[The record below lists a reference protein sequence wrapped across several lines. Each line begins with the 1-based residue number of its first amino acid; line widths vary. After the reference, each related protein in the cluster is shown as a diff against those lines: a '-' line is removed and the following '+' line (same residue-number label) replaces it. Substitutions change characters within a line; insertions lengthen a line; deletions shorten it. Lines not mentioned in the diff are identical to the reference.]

1 MTLPGYPYTRQ
12 ILKNLNKQ
20 PLRVKV
26 VVISVKM
33 VPLNHRHLDICMHSK
48 SYFFI
53 LFTALTLLSCQ
64 LTQTALFVT
73 PTAVSIPV
81 STPTPIPT
89 TTPIFIVTT
98 PTPLSAADMEPID
111 IEEQLITNLYE
122 RVGPSIVHITA
133 QVITM
138 NFFFGPMPGEGTGS
152 GFVYDL
158 EGHIITNYHVIEG
171 AESIRVTFP
180 DESEGEAVVV
190 GVDPAND
197 LAVIRVSNL
206 PTVSIPLRL
215 GDSSDLQVG
224 QRAIAIGNPFGLDN
238 TLTMGVV
245 SALGRPLQ
253 RDNGDFIF
261 NVIQTDAAINPGN
274 SGGPLLNSRGIVI
287 GVNTAIRDNAE
298 GIGFAVPV
306 NTIKRIVPAL
316 IAEGSYPH
324 PSLGL
329 LGYSISA
336 ELARTLQLPVENGI
350 LVAQLYRNGP
360 AFNAGIQGASK
371 EIILNNRRILIGG
384 DILTAVDSNPINDW
398 NSLLQYLEL
407 KTSVGDTVLVK
418 IMRAGQILE
427 IPVTLAAEPME

>member
-1 MTLPGYPYTRQ
+1 
-12 ILKNLNKQ
+12 
-20 PLRVKV
+20 
-26 VVISVKM
+26 
-33 VPLNHRHLDICMHSK
+33 MHSK

-190 GVDPAND
+190 G
-197 LAVIRVSNL
+197 
-206 PTVSIPLRL
+206 
-215 GDSSDLQVG
+215 
-224 QRAIAIGNPFGLDN
+224 
-238 TLTMGVV
+238 
-245 SALGRPLQ
+245 
-253 RDNGDFIF
+253 
-261 NVIQTDAAINPGN
+261 
-274 SGGPLLNSRGIVI
+274 
-287 GVNTAIRDNAE
+287 
-298 GIGFAVPV
+298 
-306 NTIKRIVPAL
+306 
-316 IAEGSYPH
+316 
-324 PSLGL
+324 
-329 LGYSISA
+329 
-336 ELARTLQLPVENGI
+336 
-350 LVAQLYRNGP
+350 
-360 AFNAGIQGASK
+360 
-371 EIILNNRRILIGG
+371 
-384 DILTAVDSNPINDW
+384 
-398 NSLLQYLEL
+398 
-407 KTSVGDTVLVK
+407 
-418 IMRAGQILE
+418 
-427 IPVTLAAEPME
+427 

>member
-1 MTLPGYPYTRQ
+1 
-12 ILKNLNKQ
+12 
-20 PLRVKV
+20 
-26 VVISVKM
+26 
-33 VPLNHRHLDICMHSK
+33 
-48 SYFFI
+48 
-53 LFTALTLLSCQ
+53 
-64 LTQTALFVT
+64 
-73 PTAVSIPV
+73 
-81 STPTPIPT
+81 
-89 TTPIFIVTT
+89 
-98 PTPLSAADMEPID
+98 
-111 IEEQLITNLYE
+111 
-122 RVGPSIVHITA
+122 
-133 QVITM
+133 
-138 NFFFGPMPGEGTGS
+138 
-152 GFVYDL
+152 
-158 EGHIITNYHVIEG
+158 
-171 AESIRVTFP
+171 
-180 DESEGEAVVV
+180 
-190 GVDPAND
+190 
-197 LAVIRVSNL
+197 
-206 PTVSIPLRL
+206 
-215 GDSSDLQVG
+215 
-224 QRAIAIGNPFGLDN
+224 NPFGLDN

>member
-1 MTLPGYPYTRQ
+1 MH
-12 ILKNLNKQ
+12 LKRYLFI
-20 PLRVKV
+20 
-26 VVISVKM
+26 VI
-33 VPLNHRHLDICMHSK
+33 I
-48 SYFFI
+48 
-53 LFTALTLLSCQ
+53 ALTLLSCQ
-64 LTQTALFVT
+64 LSHTALFVT
-73 PTAVSIPV
+73 PTAVPTA
-81 STPTPIPT
+81 TPAPT
-89 TTPIFIVTT
+89 TTPIFIVAT
-98 PTPLSAADMEPID
+98 PTPLSAADLEPID

-133 QVITM
+133 QVVTM
-138 NFFFGPMPGEGTGS
+138 NFFFGPTPSEGTGS

-171 AESIRVTFP
+171 AESISVTFP
-180 DESEGEAVVV
+180 DESEIEAVVV

-197 LAVIRVSNL
+197 LAVIRVPEL
-206 PTVSIPLRL
+206 PEISVPLIL
-215 GDSSDLQVG
+215 GDSSDLRVG

-306 NTIKRIVPAL
+306 NTVKRVVPAL
-316 IAEGSYPH
+316 IADGSYPH

-336 ELARTLQLPVENGI
+336 ELARALQLPVENGI

-360 AFNAGIQGASK
+360 AFNAGIQGANE
-371 EIILNNRRILIGG
+371 EIVIGNRRILIGG
-384 DILTAVDSNPINDW
+384 DILTAIDDKPITDW

-407 KTSVGDTVLVK
+407 KTSVGDTVRVE
-418 IMRAGQILE
+418 IMRADQTLE
-427 IPVTLAAEPME
+427 IPVKLAAEPME